1 MSAKD
6 YKMLLRGEEAV
17 PLPIGPPEE
26 EQEEMD
32 VVGRARGRAK
42 AAPEP
47 APVTDVGHPPPPVP
61 GAKAAAAVPK
71 AKTQGS
77 RPRAKV
83 APQPAPV
90 ADVEPPPP
98 PPVDEPVGRAR
109 PKPRAAPRDD
119 LEGRGFVP
127 AAMGGT
133 ICCQYYVE
141 ATPNRLGVHVEY
153 TNYIIRFRAHGRQW
167 ERKHRITPQS
177 TRNYGEIEPIA
188 YLHAKMKEI
197 LDGNP
202 EFLENPRQEPTP
214 EMVAA
219 MAEGPH
225 ADVFREIYTATWV
238 DRP

>member
-1 MSAKD
+1 
-6 YKMLLRGEEAV
+6 
-17 PLPIGPPEE
+17 
-26 EQEEMD
+26 MD
-32 VVGRARGRAK
+32 VVGRARGQAK

-61 GAKAAAAVPK
+61 RAKAAAAVPK

-127 AAMGGT
+127 AAMGAT
-133 ICCQYYVE
+133 ICCQHYVE
-141 ATPNRLGVHVEY
+141 PTPDRWGAHREY
-153 TNYIIRFRAHGRQW
+153 TNYILRFSVHGRRW
-167 ERKHRITPQS
+167 ERKRIITPE
-177 TRNYGEIEPIA
+177 TTKNYGEIEPIA

-197 LDGNP
+197 LDGTP
-202 EFLENPRQEPTP
+202 EFLTNPRQEPTP
-214 EMVAA
+214 AMVAA

>member
-61 GAKAAAAVPK
+61 RAKAAAAVPK

-119 LEGRGFVP
+119 LANRGFVP
-127 AAMGGT
+127 AAMGGW
-133 ICCQYYVE
+133 ICCQHYVE
-141 ATPNRLGVHVEY
+141 PTPDRWGAHREY
-153 TNYIIRFRAHGRQW
+153 TNYILRFSAHGRRW
-167 ERKHRITPQS
+167 ERKRIITPETQEAH
-177 TRNYGEIEPIA
+177 GEIEPIA

-197 LDGNP
+197 LDGTP
-202 EFLENPRQEPTP
+202 EFLTNPRQEPTP
-214 EMVAA
+214 AMVAA

-238 DRP
+238 DGP